1 MEARACQ
8 DFKSILW
15 EGNYRCV
22 ESSLTIPRYQI
33 KCQSSGTGMAKQI
46 ETKNTSQRNYALKWG
61 TSSDKG
67 EEAKMYMAC
76 LDSGE

>member
-1 MEARACQ
+1 MNITLHVGI
-8 DFKSILW
+8 K
-15 EGNYRCV
+15 
-22 ESSLTIPRYQI
+22 I
-33 KCQSSGTGMAKQI
+33 KCQSSGTGI
-46 ETKNTSQRNYALKWG
+46 TKTNRDKEHFTKELCPLKWG